1 MNTKINKKEIT
12 FSDDAE
18 AFFEKVT
25 SACKAMTPL
34 ELDKVLEEMGL
45 TVIEEEGKENKEEEL
60 KLIEAEMM
68 YEGIIEWDERTGS
81 TPRDMVG
88 LTIKDWI
95 HNFGE
100 AVLMLS
106 VEAGKVKKLEA
117 ELKEEKWHWANADEL
132 LDIYRAKVDKLEAM
146 IMKNR

>member
-60 KLIEAEMM
+60 KL
-68 YEGIIEWDERTGS
+68 
-81 TPRDMVG
+81 
-88 LTIKDWI
+88 
-95 HNFGE
+95 
-100 AVLMLS
+100 
-106 VEAGKVKKLEA
+106 KVKKLEA